1 MHFGFPTWPETSSS
15 LDKIELENDCK
26 EGTFD
31 NEFGFEAAVWKI
43 WADRKKTVEKSKVDG
58 KQIPNGRQA
67 RQQKTAKFMNMGE
80 AEVENE
86 ADLRTWLLSEKDKP
100 A

>member
-1 MHFGFPTWPETSSS
+1 M
-15 LDKIELENDCK
+15 
-26 EGTFD
+26 
-31 NEFGFEAAVWKI
+31 
-43 WADRKKTVEKSKVDG
+43 DG

-100 A
+100 EAREASIVRSLRGTHPD